1 MVMECANCH
10 TEITPGAEYCGN
22 CGAKITNSDSSP
34 VVTSPVAAATVA
46 PAMPVENTPPAN
58 PSASEATPGTSST
71 TSPSPLPSPQSGIDT
86 SSVAPVVVPGS
97 AVPPANAGVSSSG
110 AVNTTTAIPKQPSS
124 GLSIAGMVLGI
135 LSILSFLLFFVSIP
149 LGILAIIFGIIGIA
163 MKRGRGM
170 AIAGLITG
178 ILGITLSVL
187 IIVFA
192 VNVATQ
198 CEKDPYKTGCEKY
211 NKSSSYSQSIFNS
224 MPDLPFN
231 FK

>member
-1 MVMECANCH
+1 MECANCH

-22 CGAKITNSDSSP
+22 CGAKITNSNNSSAA
-34 VVTSPVAAATVA
+34 TKPVAVT
-46 PAMPVENTPPAN
+46 PTTTVENTSPAN
-58 PSASEATPGTSST
+58 LSVSEVPPTTTPSSQP
-71 TSPSPLPSPQSGIDT
+71 GIDT

-110 AVNTTTAIPKQPSS
+110 VVNTTTAIPKQPSS

-149 LGILAIIFGIIGIA
+149 LGILAIIFGIVGIA
-163 MKRGRGM
+163 TKRGKGM

-178 ILGITLSVL
+178 ILGIAASVL